1 MQRPPLLLYYKNEKK
16 KKREKNKN
24 APARRSSLV
33 KMNRMES
40 NEIFDW
46 TASEENLGKWRGLF
60 VTPLKKVLQQ
70 VHPQFTAK
78 EDALDYVENLLF
90 RLLALLT
97 AKPVPLST
105 SDVEVLGSRFF
116 KCQNLSNLYCLQ
128 KRVSDRFPNPLG
140 DLAKGFAKEE
150 LNKSRRKSTIEFSRD
165 KIHSL
170 LKEVL
175 HGHKVDDQVNVYL
188 VAVLHY
194 IASDILK
201 VGPTLDFDMVT
212 NFDVFAF

>member
-116 KCQNLSNLYCLQ
+116 KCQNLSNL
-128 KRVSDRFPNPLG
+128 
-140 DLAKGFAKEE
+140 
-150 LNKSRRKSTIEFSRD
+150 
-165 KIHSL
+165 
-170 LKEVL
+170 
-175 HGHKVDDQVNVYL
+175 
-188 VAVLHY
+188 
-194 IASDILK
+194 
-201 VGPTLDFDMVT
+201 
-212 NFDVFAF
+212 

>member
-1 MQRPPLLLYYKNEKK
+1 MCKGLHYYYTTKTKK

-105 SDVEVLGSRFF
+105 SDVEVWNKVHLFQMSKSVKSFALYRNE
-116 KCQNLSNLYCLQ
+116 CQI
-128 KRVSDRFPNPLG
+128 DFPIPW
-140 DLAKGFAKEE
+140 A
-150 LNKSRRKSTIEFSRD
+150 T
-165 KIHSL
+165 
-170 LKEVL
+170 
-175 HGHKVDDQVNVYL
+175 
-188 VAVLHY
+188 
-194 IASDILK
+194 
-201 VGPTLDFDMVT
+201 
-212 NFDVFAF
+212 

>member
-1 MQRPPLLLYYKNEKK
+1 
-16 KKREKNKN
+16 
-24 APARRSSLV
+24 
-33 KMNRMES
+33 MES

-105 SDVEVLGSRFF
+105 SDVEVGN
-116 KCQNLSNLYCLQ
+116 KVHLSNVKICQIFIVYRNECQ
-128 KRVSDRFPNPLG
+128 IDFPIPW
-140 DLAKGFAKEE
+140 A
-150 LNKSRRKSTIEFSRD
+150 T
-165 KIHSL
+165 
-170 LKEVL
+170 
-175 HGHKVDDQVNVYL
+175 
-188 VAVLHY
+188 
-194 IASDILK
+194 
-201 VGPTLDFDMVT
+201 
-212 NFDVFAF
+212 